1 MRGSPRVNE
10 IVFLHRAT
18 RTLLLTDLAFN
29 VQHAASLAGR
39 MFFRLAGVYGRFATS
54 RLMRL
59 MVRDRVAARMAAERI
74 LDWDFDR
81 VIVAHGEVLERGGRD
96 ALRDALGWL
105 VGS

>member
-1 MRGSPRVNE
+1 
-10 IVFLHRAT
+10 
-18 RTLLLTDLAFN
+18 
-29 VQHAASLAGR
+29 
-39 MFFRLAGVYGRFATS
+39 
-54 RLMRL
+54 MRL